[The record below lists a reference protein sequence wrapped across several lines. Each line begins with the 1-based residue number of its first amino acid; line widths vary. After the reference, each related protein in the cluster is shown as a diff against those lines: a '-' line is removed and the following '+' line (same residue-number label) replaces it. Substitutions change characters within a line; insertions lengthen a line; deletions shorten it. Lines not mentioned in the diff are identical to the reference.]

1 MHSFHG
7 GVSSLSEAS
16 GSQFLGLHLYYFN
29 ITVPNLAITW
39 CGALR
44 RFVRRPAVKTR
55 VRASDTL
62 TWTLPLRLLSH
73 ITYHSILFIVVYYKG
88 QSGVD
93 GLHFYIVPE
102 HNRIQL
108 RLLFLHQVYIPSS
121 STKQTKYLMLF
132 ILSAQRHVI
141 SVSTWWTRLTH
152 RMCLP
157 RLRVELTGKEIAGF
171 LWHVLLFLCATRH
184 CNKTTTGSTCTVDFV
199 PPQSPYTFSDS
210 ILLILYSFIKDDG
223 VIFPM
228 ELLFHAWTCFNGFE
242 LPHQRAKVTF
252 SIWNRRFWPGSEGV
266 P

>member
-1 MHSFHG
+1 M
-7 GVSSLSEAS
+7 
-16 GSQFLGLHLYYFN
+16 
-29 ITVPNLAITW
+29 
-39 CGALR
+39 
-44 RFVRRPAVKTR
+44 KTR

-108 RLLFLHQVYIPSS
+108 RLPFLQQVYIPSS

-184 CNKTTTGSTCTVDFV
+184 CNKTTTGSTCTVWTLCPHRVFT
-199 PPQSPYTFSDS
+199 PSQT
-210 ILLILYSFIKDDG
+210 LYYSSFIHLLRMTVLYFQWNCYSTPGLVSTGLSCLTKGLKLLSVYGTDDSDPG
-223 VIFPM
+223 QKGCHSWTPNLLNNTKEGRWDEMKQSWETKIFQVVP
-228 ELLFHAWTCFNGFE
+228 LRFDAW
-242 LPHQRAKVTF
+242 
-252 SIWNRRFWPGSEGV
+252 
-266 P
+266 